1 MKLDGS
7 DWGRFVVLMNE
18 KRGSLKEFLKRMI
31 KVWESWTD
39 SKGTVAGLYTSTNYL
54 PESKTAL
61 YKIATLNTSDINDDR
76 KLRSII

>member
-18 KRGSLKEFLKRMI
+18 KRGSSKEFLKRMI

-39 SKGTVAGLYTSTNYL
+39 SKVAVAGLCTSTNYL

-61 YKIATLNTSDINDDR
+61 YEIATLNTSDINDDR